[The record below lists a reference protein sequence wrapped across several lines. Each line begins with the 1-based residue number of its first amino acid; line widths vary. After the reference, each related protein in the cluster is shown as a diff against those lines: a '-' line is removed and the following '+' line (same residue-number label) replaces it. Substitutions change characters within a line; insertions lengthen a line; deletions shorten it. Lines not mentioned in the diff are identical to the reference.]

1 MTTATSSPIVGRG
14 PLLGIA
20 ALLAATL
27 LVAGGWR
34 LAELP
39 TRSPDAPTVA
49 LRELRFEDA
58 SDGGVRVVDHASG
71 TTIETVQGE
80 QGFLRGSLRGL
91 VRERRKHGVGPELPF
106 QLIARADGRL
116 TLSDP
121 ATGARIDLESFGPT
135 NAAVYTRWLAGSTGA
150 AQGAPR

>member
-1 MTTATSSPIVGRG
+1 MSAVTSTPIVGKG

-39 TRSPDAPTVA
+39 TRTPDAPTVA

-58 SDGGVRVVDHASG
+58 ADGSVRVVDHRSG
-71 TTIETVQGE
+71 ATIESVHGE

-91 VRERRKHGVGPELPF
+91 VRERRKHGIGAAVPF
-106 QLIARADGRL
+106 QLIGRADGRV

-121 ATGARIDLESFGPT
+121 ATGARIDLESFGPA

-150 AQGAPR
+150 AEGAPR

>member
-1 MTTATSSPIVGRG
+1 MSATTSTPLVGRG
-14 PLLGIA
+14 PLLGIG

-27 LVAGGWR
+27 VVAAGWR

-39 TRSPDAPTVA
+39 TRTPDAATVA
-49 LRELRFEDA
+49 LRELRFDDA
-58 SDGGVRVVDHASG
+58 ADGGVLVIDHASG
-71 TTIETVQGE
+71 ATIETVHGE

-91 VRERRKHGVGPELPF
+91 VRERRKHGVGAAVPF
-106 QLIARADGRL
+106 QLIGRADGRV

-121 ATGARIDLESFGPT
+121 ATGARIDLESFGPS

-150 AQGAPR
+150 AQGAHR